1 MGSLNTSRQKIKLLD
16 IETLAANGVPAAG
29 NPHATLKTPNNKFFV
44 GSNNGPYV
52 HVLNNIYGSLL
63 DMTSVNT
70 GLGGTNA
77 DLSYNTVDNMIYGI
91 STFVYSMDPN
101 TLAVTPFYSI
111 AGGGSNAA
119 LTNDGLNL
127 YVGDNGYIRKYRIS
141 DQTFLTNYNFANGYV
156 HSMKVTPDNQ
166 YVLATTISITGGGG
180 KLIKIKISD
189 GTVSTLDFSS
199 TIGGT
204 PTDDFVIIGD
214 YIYVGDESSYKGGK
228 INWKNMTID
237 KVINLPMNCWLVSTD
252 AQYVYFGARSNLIFC
267 FDPATERTATL
278 NVPFNFSG
286 FESLNELVYIE
297 NNIWLG
303 TNYATNNAKIVRLYM
318 NPFSETDK
326 TSAKVSIKK
335 QNTGSG
341 IFSIKKSP
349 KKTYKAFFPVMG
361 NHDYEDINK
370 TGIDYLNYFPFLS
383 KLYGNTSGKSK
394 YYDIKLGPCHFFI
407 LDSDPVCG
415 GYFSNGDPTNT
426 TYAAGKGD
434 GNPATTSNATYNAA
448 QKAWYNAAIAASTS
462 KFKFTIFHHPSYD
475 YTLMAYSNGWRH
487 DYADFVLHGHYHN
500 FQRYYEV
507 HNSEQVKYIIT
518 GNGGR
523 SLYDFDTNA
532 PNYIFRNN
540 TTYGF
545 TRFDVYENGIRVRHY
560 SLAYQASSFSVIYDE
575 TVGTLDVFS
584 FTFAAV
590 ADWGKGN
597 GGGTINAPSS
607 LAAHTDFPGNYYINL
622 ISQEIRN
629 QNINYIFGVGDLTY
643 VGLTY
648 LYVGYKLNASTPVFI
663 DENIGRFFSDYITD
677 YKGIYSDGKVN
688 SNLLSIGTNS
698 IFYGNQQY
706 EYSI

>member
-1 MGSLNTSRQKIKLLD
+1 MPSTFFFSNSPFTLTNTNTVISSFSYNSRTSTLTSVQLGNEVVTIQNNAFLGCTALTSVTLPNSLTSIEQSAFQFCTALTSITIPNSVTSIGNEAFSRCSNLTNVTLPTNNDFTAIRDGAFQFCASLTNITIPSSVTSIGGFAFYECTSMTTITIPNSVTSIGTRTFQGSSLTRVNFLGNAPSLGSLTFDS
-16 IETLAANGVPAAG
+16 
-29 NPHATLKTPNNKFFV
+29 
-44 GSNNGPYV
+44 
-52 HVLNNIYGSLL
+52 
-63 DMTSVNT
+63 
-70 GLGGTNA
+70 TNA
-77 DLSYNTVDNMIYGI
+77 NLKIYRYSTKSGWSSTFGGKDVLLIDTPSKCLRTFGFNGI
-91 STFVYSMDPN
+91 SS
-101 TLAVTPFYSI
+101 
-111 AGGGSNAA
+111 
-119 LTNDGLNL
+119 
-127 YVGDNGYIRKYRIS
+127 
-141 DQTFLTNYNFANGYV
+141 
-156 HSMKVTPDNQ
+156 
-166 YVLATTISITGGGG
+166 G
-180 KLIKIKISD
+180 K
-189 GTVSTLDFSS
+189 T
-199 TIGGT
+199 
-204 PTDDFVIIGD
+204 
-214 YIYVGDESSYKGGK
+214 
-228 INWKNMTID
+228 
-237 KVINLPMNCWLVSTD
+237 
-252 AQYVYFGARSNLIFC
+252 
-267 FDPATERTATL
+267 
-278 NVPFNFSG
+278 
-286 FESLNELVYIE
+286 
-297 NNIWLG
+297 
-303 TNYATNNAKIVRLYM
+303 
-318 NPFSETDK
+318 
-326 TSAKVSIKK
+326 SIKK

-349 KKTYKAFFPVMG
+349 KKTYKAFFPIMG

-434 GNPATTSNATYNAA
+434 GNPATTSNATYNAE

-462 KFKFTIFHHPSYD
+462 KFKFTLFHHPSYD
-475 YTLMAYSNGWRH
+475 YTRMAYSDGWRH

-507 HNSEQVKYIIT
+507 HNSKQVKYIIT

-545 TRFDVYENGIRVRHY
+545 TRFDVYENGIRIRHY

-597 GGGTINAPSS
+597 GGGTITAPSS

>member
-1 MGSLNTSRQKIKLLD
+1 MGNLN
-16 IETLAANGVPAAG
+16 
-29 NPHATLKTPNNKFFV
+29 LKFSNSNEYLIV
-44 GSNNGPYV
+44 SGSN
-52 HVLNNIYGSLL
+52 ISLL
-63 DMTSVNT
+63 N
-70 GLGGTNA
+70 G
-77 DLSYNTVDNMIYGI
+77 IYVK
-91 STFVYSMDPN
+91 S
-101 TLAVTPFYSI
+101 
-111 AGGGSNAA
+111 
-119 LTNDGLNL
+119 
-127 YVGDNGYIRKYRIS
+127 
-141 DQTFLTNYNFANGYV
+141 
-156 HSMKVTPDNQ
+156 
-166 YVLATTISITGGGG
+166 
-180 KLIKIKISD
+180 
-189 GTVSTLDFSS
+189 GTVSGKPKYVKTPAVNYLFS
-199 TIGGT
+199 GN
-204 PTDDFVIIGD
+204 FQIIIQGEFPIVWGITTVSYNGYFYYGD
-214 YIYVGDESSYKGGK
+214 SSYASPDLVPAWGIGQNGSGNISIKVTAIGK
-228 INWKNMTID
+228 T
-237 KVINLPMNCWLVSTD
+237 
-252 AQYVYFGARSNLIFC
+252 
-267 FDPATERTATL
+267 
-278 NVPFNFSG
+278 
-286 FESLNELVYIE
+286 
-297 NNIWLG
+297 
-303 TNYATNNAKIVRLYM
+303 
-318 NPFSETDK
+318 
-326 TSAKVSIKK
+326 SIKK

-341 IFSIKKSP
+341 IFSMKKSP
-349 KKTYKAFFPVMG
+349 KKTYKAFFPIMG
-361 NHDYEDINK
+361 NHDYDDINK
-370 TGIDYLNYFPFLS
+370 TGIDHLNYFPFLS

-462 KFKFTIFHHPSYD
+462 KFKFTLFHHPSYD

-507 HNSEQVKYIIT
+507 HNSKQVKYIIT